1 MTNPVRFLFDNDFA
15 APPPDA
21 AVPEEELTPMI
32 PVSEHEARLAQV
44 EAEAVERGRREGEA
58 GAVAAAQ
65 NRLAADTERL
75 ADAANRMIE
84 LLDADM
90 RRIEGQ
96 AVDLCAEIARRIAG
110 HALEAYPHAQ
120 ILALIEECL
129 SPLRRVRHLAIRV
142 NEDEAEHLKEPIE
155 TLAAKN
161 GFEGRLLIL
170 GEPDT
175 APGDCRIEWADGGIL
190 FERQNVLQAVNEAVE
205 TFLADRG
212 GTADPVGDNRPDP
225 DETHDGSG
233 PDAAEVVT
241 GPGDSDHG

>member
-21 AVPEEELTPMI
+21 TVPEEELIPMM
-32 PVSEHEARLAQV
+32 PVAEHEARLAQV
-44 EAEAVERGRREGEA
+44 EAEAVERGRREGEE

-65 NRLAADTERL
+65 NRLAAEAERL
-75 ADAANRMIE
+75 ADAAHRMIE
-84 LLDADM
+84 MLDGDM

-96 AVDLCAEIARRIAG
+96 AVDLSAEIARRIAG
-110 HALEAYPHAQ
+110 HALDAYPQAQ

-142 NEDEAEHLKEPIE
+142 NEAEAEHLKAPIE
-155 TLAAKN
+155 ALAATN

-190 FERQNVLQAVNEAVE
+190 FEKQTVLEAVDQAVE

-212 GTADPVGDNRPDP
+212 GAAMPVGDAPP
-225 DETHDGSG
+225 QSDETRDGNGSG
-233 PDAAEVVT
+233 AADAVT
-241 GPGDSDHG
+241 APGDSDHG

>member
-15 APPPDA
+15 APPPEA
-21 AVPEEELTPMI
+21 AVPEEDAIPMM

-44 EAEAVERGRREGEA
+44 EAEAIERGRREGEES
-58 GAVAAAQ
+58 AVAAAQ
-65 NRLAADTERL
+65 NRLAAEAERL

-84 LLDADM
+84 MLDGDM

-110 HALEAYPHAQ
+110 HALDAYPQAQ

-142 NEDEAEHLKEPIE
+142 NEAEAEHLKAPIE
-155 TLAAKN
+155 SLAAKN

-190 FERQNVLQAVNEAVE
+190 FEKQTVLQAVDE
-205 TFLADRG
+205 TVGAFLASRDVSSDTNG
-212 GTADPVGDNRPDP
+212 KGLPEP
-225 DETHDGSG
+225 DETHDDKTSG
-233 PDAAEVVT
+233 AADRMT
-241 GPGDSDHG
+241 APGDSDHD